1 MIIILGCLEVDMKVS
16 DVSMETTESN
26 NFKGVLENNR
36 DTNGML
42 AVI

>member
-1 MIIILGCLEVDMKVS
+1 MKVS

-26 NFKGVLENNR
+26 NCKGVLENNR